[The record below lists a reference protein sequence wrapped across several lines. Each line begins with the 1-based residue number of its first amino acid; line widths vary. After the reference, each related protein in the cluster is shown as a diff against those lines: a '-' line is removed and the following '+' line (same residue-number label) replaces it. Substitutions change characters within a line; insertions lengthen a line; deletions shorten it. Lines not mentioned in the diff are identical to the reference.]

1 MSHYQYPDYFKIDD
15 LLTQEQ
21 LLVRQSVRDWVI
33 RNVKPVIE
41 TAAQDHISPNF
52 LIREM
57 GELGVLGSFLP
68 VEYGGGGFDKITYG
82 IMMQELEAGDSAIR
96 STASVQSS
104 LVMLPLF
111 LFGTEEQKQRFLPKL
126 GKGELVG
133 AFGLTEPNFGS
144 DPGGMTTNLKDKG
157 DYFVLNGSKM
167 WITNAP
173 ICDLAVVWAKD
184 EVGKIRGIIV
194 ERGMKGFSTPE
205 TFNKWSLRAS
215 ATGELVFDNVHVP
228 KENLLPGVVGLK
240 GPMTCLNSARYGI
253 AWGAIGA
260 ASDCYSTALN
270 YALERKQFDKPIAGF
285 QLTQKKL
292 AEMLTQITAAQ
303 LMALRLGQLADNEKA
318 TPAQISML
326 KRHNVQTALNVAREA
341 RQILGAMGIT
351 GDFPIM
357 RHMMNLES
365 VTTYEGTH
373 DIHLLISG
381 YDITGISAFKP

>member
-1 MSHYQYPDYFKIDD
+1 
-15 LLTQEQ
+15 
-21 LLVRQSVRDWVI
+21 
-33 RNVKPVIE
+33 
-41 TAAQDHISPNF
+41 
-52 LIREM
+52 M